1 MVNHGVKARRR
12 VERQGRAAGSARS
25 SDAGD
30 RLMLVNHGVKVRRGV
45 ERQGRAAGG
54 ARSSDAGGRP
64 VLVKPW
70 RESPAGVERQVRA
83 ADGVRSP
90 ATDSRLW
97 GRPSLKA
104 DTGQAHGRDGQ
115 QAGLRIGGRSWQW
128 AFLGQRH
135 RGIRQSSLAV
145 PRATVARRNFDPM
158 TEKRARLPVRKTGSF
173 KQAAFFAQNTAGKPV
188 AARSPGKR
196 RGRDVVLLQGLT
208 GKPTRDYR
216 ITSQPI

>member
-25 SDAGD
+25 SDAAAGPCWP
-30 RLMLVNHGVKVRRGV
+30 NHGVKARRGV
-45 ERQGRAAGG
+45 ERQGRAAG
-54 ARSSDAGGRP
+54 
-64 VLVKPW
+64 
-70 RESPAGVERQVRA
+70 
-83 ADGVRSP
+83 GVRSP